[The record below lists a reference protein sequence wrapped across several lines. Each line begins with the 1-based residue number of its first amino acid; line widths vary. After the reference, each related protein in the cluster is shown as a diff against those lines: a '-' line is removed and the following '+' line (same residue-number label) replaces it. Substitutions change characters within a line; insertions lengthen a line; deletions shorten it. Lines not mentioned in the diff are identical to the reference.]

1 MDTQVAD
8 IILHETGWCGSLS
21 IHQTWTQIQ
30 LSKVGV
36 GTLLRDYTTV
46 SSTDREHY
54 LDDLNGMGDTSN
66 GDYCGGKY
74 MIIMVIAIMNP

>member
-1 MDTQVAD
+1 MRLVWLTEYTSNLDPNTTVKV
-8 IILHETGWCGSLS
+8 G
-21 IHQTWTQIQ
+21 
-30 LSKVGV
+30 VGV
-36 GTLLRDYTTV
+36 GTLLRDYTRV

>member
-1 MDTQVAD
+1 M
-8 IILHETGWCGSLS
+8 
-21 IHQTWTQIQ
+21 
-30 LSKVGV
+30 
-36 GTLLRDYTTV
+36 GTLLRDYTRV

-74 MIIMVIAIMNP
+74 MIIMVIAIMNSWEQNLHEQYITAYHSKVILF